1 MILLR
6 TFEGMLPMQLG
17 VSREVELFLIS
28 CLIGAAL
35 GLCYQAL
42 RALRLIIPHFKAAVF
57 TEDLLFGLFCG
68 LCYFLLFSMYSL
80 KMRGFIAFGMALS
93 ALLVSLLI
101 GEPLIRLLR
110 LLRDKLAGHI
120 AKKVTKIRRK
130 FV

>member
-17 VSREVELFLIS
+17 VSREAELFLIS

-68 LCYFLLFSMYSL
+68 SCYFLLFSMYSL